1 MQQAQQRSNGTGAPV
16 QAERIS
22 WARAMIFAVGFFFLG
37 ALLIGQLPS
46 YIFDQMTASS
56 LVGLEQGSLA
66 LAAICLAGF
75 IVIQVVV
82 MLFDPK
88 PVVPPAA
95 IGGLGSIFTLGG
107 LAIILAAAYTN
118 NQYFPAANVTW
129 NPVLGGNVLW
139 FQAQAVDLIM
149 LGSVIFGV
157 GVAML
162 FFSALAQREQRD
174 PDRSDPGTTPAI
186 RAMISIGITLLIV
199 FMLFYTFVSAPGLA
213 KAIDP
218 QCPFAINPARGCPG
232 PITGLFIVNTI
243 FNIVLAIAVL
253 CTLGAFTL
261 RFHYLLRPVRKRTM
275 SGLYLVGINLA
286 QVGAVFLLVW
296 FVIYPAI
303 AWMHSWSFIG
313 LGSYLTL
320 CARQTAIPA
329 SCSFSQQAGYIID
342 AVVTTNFFILLI
354 AAVFVWR
361 KKRNLVIVS
370 SITITAVL
378 ALATLVV
385 HMHPDEIFV
394 ALLLCGAGL
403 VLAAIWTSVARR
415 EFAVVGENNLGCVG
429 QWLVVGTCLIIYL
442 AAFAFFSIPGFRE
455 TNPNVP
461 FVPGLVLN
469 NSTPVSPAPGSPDAV
484 IVFILMG
491 LLAGIQFYFLVR
503 NRYRV

>member
-75 IVIQVVV
+75 IVIQCVV
-82 MLFDPK
+82 MLFD
-88 PVVPPAA
+88 
-95 IGGLGSIFTLGG
+95 
-107 LAIILAAAYTN
+107 
-118 NQYFPAANVTW
+118 
-129 NPVLGGNVLW
+129 
-139 FQAQAVDLIM
+139 
-149 LGSVIFGV
+149 
-157 GVAML
+157 
-162 FFSALAQREQRD
+162 
-174 PDRSDPGTTPAI
+174 
-186 RAMISIGITLLIV
+186 
-199 FMLFYTFVSAPGLA
+199 TFVSAPGLA

-286 QVGAVFLLVW
+286 QVAAVFLLV
-296 FVIYPAI
+296 
-303 AWMHSWSFIG
+303 
-313 LGSYLTL
+313 
-320 CARQTAIPA
+320 
-329 SCSFSQQAGYIID
+329 
-342 AVVTTNFFILLI
+342 
-354 AAVFVWR
+354 
-361 KKRNLVIVS
+361 
-370 SITITAVL
+370 
-378 ALATLVV
+378 
-385 HMHPDEIFV
+385 
-394 ALLLCGAGL
+394 
-403 VLAAIWTSVARR
+403 
-415 EFAVVGENNLGCVG
+415 
-429 QWLVVGTCLIIYL
+429 WLVVGTCLIIYL

-461 FVPGLVLN
+461 FVPGLALN
-469 NSTPVSPAPGSPDAV
+469 NGSPGSPDAI